1 MPYETRTL
9 YIPPYNEYE
18 VERRPIMAGHYG
30 EMPQAFISA
39 IKERTG
45 LKDYEFQDY
54 LDLLIVDVFT
64 GWDFR
69 GFILMNID
77 IVNTAKKRLSRFR
90 TYLAIAM
97 VCLMALPAIIVAV
110 QAATIATT
118 TALASGM
125 GYLSALKLGLEVFAG
140 SLALTFRAFLTAIHF
155 DTLVGVHKIAF
166 LVSEDYRNVM
176 RQVYGEITKVS
187 EALGYGPYFLTL
199 ALQNTRN
206 LVLDVSTSMGMRYD
220 LAEVSW
226 LATFQGY
233 MKNFAGAAYKY
244 SNNPEALFF
253 DLSRWVERDAL
264 DRKGVFIEGLVRT
277 VEKTTEAVAG
287 AIEQV
292 VVIRDDLSKLV
303 LDLPEAIRSQV
314 EPVIMPY
321 IEKFDTF
328 IIDTYDPYKRE
339 LEGIIAKI
347 ESLQGSQ
354 RSRLTDIVDRLKKP
368 ADYLLEIDKL
378 EDWEREEQ
386 ELKIDY
392 IASSYHRRQ
401 LAGVSEVV
409 KPIDAELR
417 KIAEVKTRPLELAFM
432 GVEEVTAP
440 IPIPIGEIDPA
451 KTWFVGEY

>member
-1 MPYETRTL
+1 MAYAYKYTFL
-9 YIPPYNEYE
+9 PPYSEQLIEQY
-18 VERRPIMAGHYG
+18 PQLAGNYG
-30 EMPQAFISA
+30 EIPQPFIAA
-39 IKERTG
+39 IKEKTG
-45 LKDYEFQDY
+45 FEGYELQDY
-54 LDLLIVDVFT
+54 IDLLILDTFK
-64 GWDFR
+64 GWDFANWKR
-69 GFILMNID
+69 FQYEL
-77 IVNTAKKRLSRFR
+77 VAKARNRMSRFR

-97 VCLMALPAIIVAV
+97 GALIALPSIIIAV

-118 TALASGM
+118 TALASGL
-125 GYLSALKLGLEVFAG
+125 GTLSAIKLGIEVFVG

-155 DTLVGVHKIAF
+155 DTLVGVHKVAF
-166 LVSEDYRNVM
+166 LVSEDYRGVM

-226 LATFQGY
+226 LGTFQGY

-264 DRKGVFIEGLVRT
+264 DKKGVFIEGLVKTIER
-277 VEKTTEAVAG
+277 TTEAIAG
-287 AIEQV
+287 AVEQV

-303 LDLPEAIRSQV
+303 LDLPDKIRGQI

-321 IEKFDTF
+321 IERFDTF

-339 LEGIIAKI
+339 LESIIDKI

-368 ADYLLEIDKL
+368 ADYCLEIDKL
-378 EDWEREEQ
+378 EDWEREDQ
-386 ELKIDY
+386 EKKFDDL
-392 IASSYHRRQ
+392 SSRYYNRE
-401 LAGVSEVV
+401 LTVSTEAMGT
-409 KPIDAELR
+409 ISAELG
-417 KIAEVKTRPLELAFM
+417 KIRDILTRPLELAFM

-440 IPIPIGEIDPA
+440 VPISIGEIDPS
-451 KTWFVGEY
+451 KTWFVGDY

>member
-9 YIPPYNEYE
+9 HIPPYNEYE

-30 EMPQAFISA
+30 EMPQAFIAA

-64 GWDFR
+64 GWDFG
-69 GFILMNID
+69 GFIRMNLE
-77 IVNTAKKRLSRFR
+77 IVAAAQKRMSRFR

-97 VCLMALPAIIVAV
+97 ICLMALPAIIVAV
-110 QAATIATT
+110 QAATIATS
-118 TALASGM
+118 TALASGL
-125 GYLSALKLGLEVFAG
+125 GYLSAFKLGLEVFVG
-140 SLALTFRAFLTAIHF
+140 SLSLTFRAFLTVIHF

-166 LVSEDYRNVM
+166 LVSDEYRNVM
-176 RQVYGEITKVS
+176 RGVYGEITKIS
-187 EALGYGPYFLTL
+187 DALGYGPYFLTL

-206 LVLDVSTSMGMRYD
+206 LVLDVSTSMGMQYD
-220 LAEVSW
+220 MAEVMW
-226 LATFQGY
+226 LSTFQGY
-233 MKNFAGAAYKY
+233 LRKFSGAAYRY

-264 DRKGVFIEGLVRT
+264 SRKGVFIEGLVKT
-277 VEKTTEAVAG
+277 VERTTEAIAG
-287 AIEQV
+287 AVEQV

-314 EPVIMPY
+314 EPAIMPY

-339 LEGIIAKI
+339 LESIIDKI

-354 RSRLTDIVDRLKKP
+354 RSKLTDLVDRLKKP
-368 ADYLLEIDKL
+368 GNYVLEIDKL

-386 ELKIDY
+386 EKIFDDV
-392 IASSYHRRQ
+392 SSRQ
-401 LAGVSEVV
+401 YKRGLTEMTAVS
-409 KPIDAELR
+409 KPFSAELGR
-417 KIAEVKTRPLELAFM
+417 IREAMTRPLELAFI
-432 GVEEVTAP
+432 GVEEVVAP
-440 IPIPIGEIDPA
+440 APIPIGEIAPS
-451 KTWFVGEY
+451 KTWFVGDF